1 MCRNHAVIRFIM
13 LLATACGCQSA
24 WAESCS
30 NTIGEMTINTQNIQ
44 YLPTLPVNSQMSH
57 SMADNGSGIRF
68 TCDLQVPAA
77 NWKRV
82 VYQQVDTSGAAVAVN
97 GVHIFS
103 TKLTG
108 LGYSLGFQC
117 NGGAVHYIDG
127 SSTPAGNASATICD
141 SDDLPS
147 LLTQKEVV
155 IKAYVTF
162 YKTGDIALSGGN
174 HTNVDAQPQVGK
186 LFMELRD
193 ASNTGT
199 STTSPTFLGLS
210 ALNVDIGASGSCQV
224 TTPTISVGL
233 GSVSKTEFKGVNTT
247 GGTAQS
253 FAIPV
258 YCSQPTDVRI
268 GFFGQEADPAFPDTL
283 AITPMSGA
291 AGGVGVK
298 LSYGN
303 NSAPAP
309 AAGTA
314 VKINEAANLPL
325 LKTVT
330 ASEAA
335 SAERINFT
343 AQYVQT
349 GSVVSAGTANSL
361 AMFTLIYN

>member
-1 MCRNHAVIRFIM
+1 MSRSYIVIRLFI
-13 LLATACGCQSA
+13 LLVVAFGCPRV

-30 NTIGEMTINTQNIQ
+30 NTIGDMTINTQNIQ

-57 SMADNGSGIRF
+57 SMADNGSGVRF
-68 TCDLQVPAA
+68 TCDLQLPAA
-77 NWKRV
+77 DWKRV
-82 VYQQVDTSGAAVAVN
+82 VYQQVDTSGSAFAVN

-103 TKLTG
+103 TQLSG

-127 SSTPAGNASATICD
+127 SSSPAGTDSATICD
-141 SDDLPS
+141 SDDLPA
-147 LLTQKEVV
+147 LLTQKEIV

-162 YKTGDIALSGGN
+162 YKTGDVNLSGGN
-174 HTNVDAQPQVGK
+174 HTNVNAQPQVGK
-186 LFMELRD
+186 LFVEQRSS
-193 ASNTGT
+193 AVNGT
-199 STTSPTFLGLS
+199 TSTSPTFLGLS

-224 TTPTISVGL
+224 TTPTINVGL
-233 GSVSKTEFKGVNTT
+233 GAVNKTEFKGVNTT
-247 GGTAQS
+247 GGTAQN

-283 AITPMSGA
+283 AITQMSGA

-303 NSAPAP
+303 NGAPAP

-314 VKINEAANLPL
+314 VRINEAANLPL
-325 LKTVT
+325 LKTVK
-330 ASEAA
+330 ASQAA
-335 SAERINFT
+335 NAERINFT

-349 GSVVSAGTANSL
+349 GSVVNAGLANSM
-361 AMFTLIYN
+361 ATFTLIYN

>member
-1 MCRNHAVIRFIM
+1 MRRNHAVIRFIM
-13 LLATACGCQSA
+13 LLAMACGCQSA

-224 TTPTISVGL
+224 TTPTINVGL

-268 GFFGQEADPAFPDTL
+268 GFFGQDADPAFPDTL
-283 AITPMSGA
+283 AIIPMSGA

-361 AMFTLIYN
+361 ATFTLIYN